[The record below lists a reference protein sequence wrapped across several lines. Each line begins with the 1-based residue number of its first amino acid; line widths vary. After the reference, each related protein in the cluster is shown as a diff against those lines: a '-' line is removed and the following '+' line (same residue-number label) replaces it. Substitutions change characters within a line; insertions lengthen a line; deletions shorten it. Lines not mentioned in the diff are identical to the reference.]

1 MKTKLKNGFKKVRK
15 WIKKHKVLTVF
26 LILAAVVIGIYFR
39 LQRAGQEMA
48 EALSQMAFETG
59 EVSYRISPA
68 RSMPPDMSAAITA
81 VP

>member
-1 MKTKLKNGFKKVRK
+1 MKTKLNNGFKKVRK

-48 EALSQMAFETG
+48 GQE
-59 EVSYRISPA
+59 YISVVLK
-68 RSMPPDMSAAITA
+68 AASRPGLYDNMTEIIQKIGK
-81 VP
+81 